1 VQNYNFFRNPPNLAT
16 LKNTYFFVDYCI
28 SERQKDFQI
37 TEDEVCLIVSTQ
49 KIGDY
54 ERK

>member
-1 VQNYNFFRNPPNLAT
+1 MKVSTNVEESLPIEL
-16 LKNTYFFVDYCI
+16 L
-28 SERQKDFQI
+28 QKGFQI